1 MNEFIYMVK
10 SRAYRIYNESQY
22 ENLMVPAVQIG
33 FDIKKEDNL
42 TKITLT
48 GTKKQFAELKRRMG

>member
-1 MNEFIYMVK
+1 MVK